1 MKEIA
6 LLIILLTFTNCR
18 YFNVSP
24 VNGITTKNL
33 TEKPTQEEMIGVWE
47 LDKFSYDLIEQKKY
61 EKKKVELKLNSNGT
75 FEITNLPNFV
85 NVFDETT
92 EKNINTIGTWKI
104 GKDFKEENWVLNMS
118 DIFIQPFDGIVASN
132 LQINNLVIPL
142 TPVVALLFYI
152 VAAFILSEL
161 LKSFSRD

>member
-118 DIFIQPFDGIVASN
+118 FIKSN
-132 LQINNLVIPL
+132 LYENGMSMSYDLYLQDETIIIWEIIGDPDSGERFL
-142 TPVVALLFYI
+142 YRR
-152 VAAFILSEL
+152 
-161 LKSFSRD
+161 K